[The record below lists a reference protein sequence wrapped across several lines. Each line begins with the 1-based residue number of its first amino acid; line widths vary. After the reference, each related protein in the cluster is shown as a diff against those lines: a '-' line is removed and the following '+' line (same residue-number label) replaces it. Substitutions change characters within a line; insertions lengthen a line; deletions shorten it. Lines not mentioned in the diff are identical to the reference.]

1 MATTSQS
8 TLVLPNSNRPK
19 ARKMNS
25 QRFREWKSSDRWKYD
40 WNDGEITKY
49 KRKLGKEQRF
59 VVRNIQRAFHK
70 TEAYQLGHD
79 LMSESEMSY
88 DDKRYRI
95 PDLAFYTQEQTA
107 AAAKGEHTISSFV
120 IEILSDTDLARNVE
134 DKIWEY
140 FQEGVQVV
148 WHVLPYRKI
157 VKVFTSP
164 KDVVVCVIGETCA
177 ADPALPSFK
186 MKVEDVFALD

>member
-1 MATTSQS
+1 VYLLLSQVLPNFISNITFMATTSQS
-8 TLVLPNSNRPK
+8 TLVLPNS
-19 ARKMNS
+19 
-25 QRFREWKSSDRWKYD
+25 
-40 WNDGEITKY
+40 KY